1 MCCHFKGD
9 HGGDQDL
16 SFMEAARF
24 EIRRK
29 KGASHVD
36 IWGKGVSGRENKCE
50 SLEMRVCLDSSRNS
64 KKLGY
69 LEGSEKED
77 KT

>member
-1 MCCHFKGD
+1 M
-9 HGGDQDL
+9 
-16 SFMEAARF
+16 
-24 EIRRK
+24 
-29 KGASHVD
+29 D

-50 SLEMRVCLDSSRNS
+50 RLEMRVCLDNSRNS

>member
-1 MCCHFKGD
+1 MSMK
-9 HGGDQDL
+9 
-16 SFMEAARF
+16 EV
-24 EIRRK
+24 
-29 KGASHVD
+29 SHVD

>member
-1 MCCHFKGD
+1 MTGYFSEKMTFKRNVHEG
-9 HGGDQDL
+9 
-16 SFMEAARF
+16 
-24 EIRRK
+24 K
-29 KGASHVD
+29 VSHVA
-36 IWGKGVSGRENKCE
+36 IWGKGVSGRENKCKR
-50 SLEMRVCLDSSRNS
+50 LEMRVCLDNSRNS

>member
-1 MCCHFKGD
+1 MKALFYQVMSEERPEGKEPCGYL
-9 HGGDQDL
+9 G
-16 SFMEAARF
+16 
-24 EIRRK
+24 
-29 KGASHVD
+29 KGA
-36 IWGKGVSGRENKCE
+36 SGRENKGE

>member
-1 MCCHFKGD
+1 MTGYFSEKMTFKQNVHEG
-9 HGGDQDL
+9 
-16 SFMEAARF
+16 
-24 EIRRK
+24 K
-29 KGASHVD
+29 VSHVD

-50 SLEMRVCLDSSRNS
+50 HLEMRVCLDNSRNS

>member
-1 MCCHFKGD
+1 MIGYFSEKMTFKQNVHEGSEPC
-9 HGGDQDL
+9 GYLG
-16 SFMEAARF
+16 
-24 EIRRK
+24 
-29 KGASHVD
+29 KGA
-36 IWGKGVSGRENKCE
+36 SGRENKGE